1 MERKI
6 HIAGARSSAVA
17 AFLMQAVAALGMMPG
32 GASNKARAVR
42 AGRLGPNSFAG
53 RLKIA
58 KAQAKRERR
67 QARNLVNAHREHL
80 AKERRSRHAA
90 SGFTGVWIDELVD
103 QA

>member
-1 MERKI
+1 
-6 HIAGARSSAVA
+6 
-17 AFLMQAVAALGMMPG
+17 MMLG

-42 AGRLGPNSFAG
+42 TGRLDPDSPAV
-53 RLKIA
+53 LAKIA

-67 QARNLVNAHREHL
+67 QARNLANAHREHL

-90 SGFTGVWIDELVD
+90 SGFTGVWVDELVD